1 MTYTYTWVCLPLPL
15 YTHTHTQ
22 TNTLS
27 QAATH
32 LNRIEL
38 EMPFVSAAV
47 ARLFV
52 H

>member
-15 YTHTHTQ
+15 YIHTH